1 MLWGSGEASIIR
13 RRPDEGVPPKMTQQ
27 NNATVTAEPPVGHRR
42 RSSQRSRTQR
52 WRDAVAVLMAV
63 QRECDAHLQT
73 LPDHLQESDAAETL
87 QAICDFDLSELEA
100 IEPPHGFGRN

>member
-13 RRPDEGVPPKMTQQ
+13 RRPDDGVPPKMTQQ
-27 NNATVTAEPPVGHRR
+27 NNPTVTAEPPVGHRR

-73 LPDHLQESDAAETL
+73 LPDHRQESDAAETL
-87 QAICDFDLSELEA
+87 QAICDLDLSELEA
-100 IEPPHGFGRN
+100 IEPPRGSGRD